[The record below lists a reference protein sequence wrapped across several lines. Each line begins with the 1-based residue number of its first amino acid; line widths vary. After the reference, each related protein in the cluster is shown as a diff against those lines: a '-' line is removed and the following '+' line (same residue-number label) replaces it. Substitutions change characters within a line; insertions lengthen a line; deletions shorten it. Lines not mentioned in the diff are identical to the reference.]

1 MEEEDRSDVGSDDN
15 IASQTVVQN
24 LELLITTLQSH
35 FRFEIAIVC
44 DDIGKQSAAVK
55 ILLSATKETA
65 REMKDLKVLVT
76 TMSERIDK
84 LTEENRALR
93 KQTPVPATQP
103 LPPPPSTP
111 PPRPKQKW
119 TGPQTPHQPA
129 KQLRDTSPTP
139 TLTHSEHADVET
151 DPAQPSPST
160 SATAAG
166 PAPLHGNT
174 DEGWKKVERKRN
186 GKGEKRGA
194 VFGRE
199 VGVPSWAGKA
209 RGRGGFSVTVFIGG
223 NKDARPQKA
232 RKPKKGRSRAL
243 RLRDK
248 GEVGKGA
255 GVSARRERSVGIYGS
270 IKGEDC
276 ELIVLQYYA
285 GTRSLYIQEGRQDK
299 GRKTA
304 PPRAGARGLSH
315 VRTPLHLRTPPHL
328 SCPGASSSPDATL
341 F

>member
-24 LELLITTLQSH
+24 LELLTTTLQSY
-35 FRFEIAIVC
+35 FRSEIAIVC

-55 ILLSATKETA
+55 ILLSAAKETA
-65 REMKDLKVLVT
+65 REMKDLKVLMT

-111 PPRPKQKW
+111 PPRPKRKW

-139 TLTHSEHADVET
+139 TLMHSEHADVET
-151 DPAQPSPST
+151 DPAQPPPST

-166 PAPLHGNT
+166 PAPRHGDT
-174 DEGWKKVERKRN
+174 DEGWKKVERKRK

-194 VFGRE
+194 GFGRE
-199 VGVPSWAGKA
+199 VGVPSWADKA
-209 RGRGGFSVTVFIGG
+209 RGRGGVSVTVFIGG
-223 NKDARPQKA
+223 NRDVRPQKA
-232 RKPKKGRSRAL
+232 RKPRKGSEPSARAG
-243 RLRDK
+243 RQRI
-248 GEVGKGA
+248 GGKGS
-255 GVSARRERSVGIYGS
+255 GRVS
-270 IKGEDC
+270 
-276 ELIVLQYYA
+276 
-285 GTRSLYIQEGRQDK
+285 
-299 GRKTA
+299 
-304 PPRAGARGLSH
+304 P
-315 VRTPLHLRTPPHL
+315 
-328 SCPGASSSPDATL
+328 
-341 F
+341 